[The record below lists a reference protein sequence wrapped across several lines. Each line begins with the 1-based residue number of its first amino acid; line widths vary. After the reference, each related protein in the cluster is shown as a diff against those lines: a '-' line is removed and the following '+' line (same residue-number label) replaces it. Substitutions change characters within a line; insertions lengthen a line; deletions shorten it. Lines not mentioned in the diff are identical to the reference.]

1 MRKTTTVLVALMLTV
16 SVILTT
22 GCKKSDDPNNEGGE
36 TPISTNAING
46 SIRGNLDITGLFVE
60 TMYDKVALNGED
72 FSVEVA
78 DCDIPQFI
86 AVTDADTNIYML
98 YRGWVT
104 EGNPVVIDANS
115 TAQALIT
122 MHPVLGPIVDHNEYG
137 QLLEIIN
144 ASPHFLDLKQHIA
157 TAIAERQPITDT
169 TNTLVTDAM
178 YGFFE
183 ELTALAGLDSLQ
195 GRPDISD
202 FLESYPMMVVSENNT
217 LTMRVTGL
225 SPSYYGTVTNEQGHS
240 ENIRVLSRADY
251 GGMDLFTHITHTVEN
266 AHWGDPTYYT
276 FQNPG
281 EYNFNFSR
289 NNAQGLADFYLHL
302 ANNIAGLLG
311 MDMDNQ
317 MLEALS
323 SSIGAALEAVQGDYG
338 DDGLGLAGLV
348 YDGVVDYLSNPQLN
362 NGRWRNWRLAGS
374 LLSRLSGLYNVIK
387 NASNALVRITQ
398 YLQAPNDIDF
408 CLEYYSSSGINPCSE
423 TTITIIGGNNQ
434 IGFAHKTLP
443 GPLEVYVTSQ
453 TDNGWNIHP
462 EYVVRFSVV
471 SGDGELVQEDVEV
484 DENHKANTSWTLGE
498 QGEQEVSA
506 VVIDPDTGKELS
518 NKVYFTATFNEGF
531 VTTLPISDITET
543 TAIGGGIIAD
553 EAMTFV
559 TRCGI
564 CWNTS
569 GVPTIDDSQVFT
581 GPGTGTFHCNIRY
594 LTPNTTYHVRAFV
607 SFGIENEYYYGD
619 EVTFD
624 TEGDD
629 WVDLG
634 LPSGLLWATRNVGAN
649 SIDEYGDHFAWAETQ
664 PKSVYNWNTYQY
676 CCHNSVTSLTK
687 YCSSSY
693 YGCNGYTDHLTV
705 LEPSDDPATVNWGGG
720 ARMATYNE
728 WNELF
733 NNCSKTMTRQNR
745 IWGLLLTGANGNT
758 LFLPAAGYRSNSNI
772 INEDRSGYY
781 WTSTFYAPCG
791 AYGEY
796 FDLDTK
802 DLSIKEISMRPN
814 IHRDGGVSIRA
825 VRSRNQN

>member
-1 MRKTTTVLVALMLTV
+1 MRKNTKVLAALMLMI
-16 SVILTT
+16 SIILAI
-22 GCKKSDDPNNEGGE
+22 GCSKTDDPNNEE
-36 TPISTNAING
+36 PDKPIPTISING
-46 SIRGNLDITGLFVE
+46 SICEDLDIAGLSVE
-60 TMYDKVALNGED
+60 TMHDKVVLNGKD
-72 FSVEVA
+72 FAIEVA
-78 DCDIPQFI
+78 DSNIPQFI

-104 EGNPVVIDANS
+104 SENSIVIDANS
-115 TAQALIT
+115 TALGLIT
-122 MHPVLGPIVDHNEYG
+122 MHPVLGPIVNADEYR
-137 QLLEIIN
+137 QLLGIIESN
-144 ASPHFLDLKQHIA
+144 SHFNGLKQGVA
-157 TAIAERQPITDT
+157 SAIAAKRPVSDT
-169 TNTLVTDAM
+169 TNREIMDAL
-178 YGFFE
+178 YGFFA
-183 ELTALAGLDSLQ
+183 ELTELAGLDSIN
-195 GRPDISD
+195 GRGDVSD
-202 FLESYPMMVVSENNT
+202 YLGSYPMRVITEDNT
-217 LTMRVTGL
+217 VTMRVTVL
-225 SPSYYGTVTNEQGHS
+225 SPSYYGTVTDENGHS
-240 ENIRVLSRADY
+240 DNIRVLTRADY
-251 GGMDLFTHITHTVEN
+251 GFMDVFTHTYEN
-266 AHWGDPTYYT
+266 MDWADPTNYT
-276 FQNPG
+276 IRNSGNYSF
-281 EYNFNFSR
+281 EFSR
-289 NNAQGLADFYLHL
+289 NNPEGLMDFYLHL
-302 ANNIAGLLG
+302 ANNIAG
-311 MDMDNQ
+311 
-317 MLEALS
+317 
-323 SSIGAALEAVQGDYG
+323 I
-338 DDGLGLAGLV
+338 LGLAMDSDQLNQLSESIATALQLHQGDFGGDGMRLV
-348 YDGVVDYLSNPQLN
+348 GYVYQGVVNYLSGPSN
-362 NGRWRNWRLAGS
+362 NGFWSNWELTGTLLMRLTAI
-374 LLSRLSGLYNVIK
+374 YNAIK
-387 NASNALVRITQ
+387 NSCNGLLRVAY
-398 YLQAPNDIDF
+398 YLQAPEDISF
-408 CLEYYSSSGINPCSE
+408 CLEYYPSIGINPCFE
-423 TTITIIGGNNQ
+423 TTLTIVGGNNQ

-443 GPLEVYVTSQ
+443 EPLEVYVTSQ

-506 VVIDPDTGKELS
+506 VVIDPDTGIELS

-531 VTTLPISDITET
+531 VTTLPVTDVTET
-543 TAIGGGIIAD
+543 TAVGGGTID
-553 EAMTFV
+553 DDVMTYV

-569 GVPTIDDSQVFT
+569 GVPTIDDSQVYT
-581 GPGTGTFHCNIRY
+581 GPGTGTFHCNMRY
-594 LTPNTTYHVRAFV
+594 LTPNTTYYVRAFI

-664 PKSVYNWNTYQY
+664 PKNVYNWSTYQY
-676 CCHNSVTSLTK
+676 CCHNSNNSFTK
-687 YCSSSY
+687 YCSNHN

-745 IWGLLLTGANGNT
+745 IWGLLLTGPNGNT

-825 VRSRNQN
+825 VRPKSQK